1 MMPSIRLS
9 AVFVGLFCI
18 VLGATAVHAA
28 DAFSVKV
35 EGLQGDLKS
44 NVEAQL
50 ASMVSALLPSK
61 GAIEH
66 ECAAGYAPDCGL
78 WVITIRS

>member
-1 MMPSIRLS
+1 MLLTPFPLRLKD
-9 AVFVGLFCI
+9 FR
-18 VLGATAVHAA
+18 ATSKAM
-28 DAFSVKV
+28 
-35 EGLQGDLKS
+35 LKLS
-44 NVEAQL
+44 L
-50 ASMVSALLPSK
+50 LPWVSALLPSK

>member
-44 NVEAQL
+44 NVEAPW
-50 ASMVSALLPSK
+50 VSALLPSK

>member
-50 ASMVSALLPSK
+50 ALLPSK